1 MMCSPFGHAVCA
13 SLPCISTSYPFNIW
27 YNCGMNE
34 DQTMFAEMLGI
45 KRHASETVTHVM
57 RSVDR
62 PTVKAE
68 DFVDELDV
76 QKEVVEEM
84 AREKAMLEE
93 SRDILEADKRKLEA
107 EKQLL
112 ETDNQRLEA
121 EKKVLEREKGTLEEE
136 KRVLEGKLASL
147 EDELSRVKAELDA
160 KAAENPELAAARA
173 ENAELEVKLA
183 RMGRALMAAR
193 RAAAEA
199 SKVEIGGRRW

>member
-1 MMCSPFGHAVCA
+1 
-13 SLPCISTSYPFNIW
+13 
-27 YNCGMNE
+27 MNE

-45 KRHASETVTHVM
+45 KRPASEKVTHVA

-62 PTVKAE
+62 PSVEAE

-76 QKEVVEEM
+76 QKQVVEEM
-84 AREKAMLEE
+84 AHEKAMLEE
-93 SRDILEADKRKLEA
+93 RRDILEA
-107 EKQLL
+107 EKQTL
-112 ETDNQRLEA
+112 ETENQRLET
-121 EKKVLEREKGTLEEE
+121 EKQALEREKGALEEE
-136 KRVLEGKLASL
+136 KRALEGKLASL
-147 EDELSRVKAELDA
+147 EDELSRVRAELDA
-160 KAAENPELAAARA
+160 KVAGNPELAAARA

>member
-1 MMCSPFGHAVCA
+1 
-13 SLPCISTSYPFNIW
+13 
-27 YNCGMNE
+27 MNE

-45 KRHASETVTHVM
+45 KRQAPETAAHVA

-93 SRDILEADKRKLEA
+93 RRDILEADKRKLEA
-107 EKQLL
+107 EKQAL
-112 ETDNQRLEA
+112 ETENQRLET
-121 EKKVLEREKGTLEEE
+121 EKQTLERAKSALEEE
-136 KRVLEGKLASL
+136 KCALEGKLASL

-160 KAAENPELAAARA
+160 KDANNPELAAARA
-173 ENAELEVKLA
+173 ENAELEMKLA